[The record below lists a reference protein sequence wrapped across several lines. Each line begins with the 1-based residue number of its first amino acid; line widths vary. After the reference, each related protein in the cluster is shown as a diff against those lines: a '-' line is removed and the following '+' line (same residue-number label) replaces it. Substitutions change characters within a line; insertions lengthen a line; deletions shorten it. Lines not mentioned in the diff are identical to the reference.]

1 MAYAHTLRHM
11 RYKLYHITMNYDTVY
26 RHVKSYTGD
35 LLKLKK
41 VRQKRDQANAVD
53 KNQVEPEGFSRET
66 SCDL

>member
-1 MAYAHTLRHM
+1 
-11 RYKLYHITMNYDTVY
+11 MNYDTVY